1 MIAYCARPETKKN
14 DKLSDLLA
22 TLFIT
27 KRQEALVETNG
38 KRYFGPVIDKLYNE
52 IEDNV
57 LKVTLIGEIFK
68 QLTEQYPDNPHFQA
82 HYGRY
87 FGIIARDYIE
97 GINHAKIAVEMDN
110 SNDEILYH
118 ILATSIRRYIRA
130 LINDYAK
137 ADESQKEKIQ
147 EQILRLAK
155 DASEY
160 YEISRHNKSYA
171 GYISDI
177 EMCIMIVDF
186 VANGD
191 YKLFVRNSENRFQE
205 YYERA
210 LSLYRIISSSEVM
223 LISSGDVENRIY
235 NLGRDIQLLLADL
248 EETVEYWEY
257 QIRREH
263 NKDKL
268 FTNRSMFVESV
279 CSVGEEKLSNERIC
293 QCLEYLEKN
302 IDYKYRYSDLS
313 HWFELISILSKE
325 DDYDFLVEKD
335 MKLREWIEAN
345 PDTLELYYY
354 QFIIDSIDIV
364 NIGLHFILKNVRPYA
379 ASCSEA

>member
-1 MIAYCARPETKKN
+1 
-14 DKLSDLLA
+14 
-22 TLFIT
+22 
-27 KRQEALVETNG
+27 
-38 KRYFGPVIDKLYNE
+38 
-52 IEDNV
+52 
-57 LKVTLIGEIFK
+57 
-68 QLTEQYPDNPHFQA
+68 
-82 HYGRY
+82 
-87 FGIIARDYIE
+87 
-97 GINHAKIAVEMDN
+97 MDN

-354 QFIIDSIDIV
+354 QFIIDSILALAIIV
-364 NIGLHFILKNVRPYA
+364 SMLKI
-379 ASCSEA
+379 